1 MLLEICHVII
11 SRVPLHPR
19 NNNLYIFCIACTMPV
34 YINDC
39 LFDWFIHIVPLSYH
53 FYISHCSR
61 VAVSW
66 SNVCALLWE
75 RTSLIWALTA

>member
-1 MLLEICHVII
+1 MRAQEARIGNTGFAFAII
-11 SRVPLHPR
+11 FRQDRLA
-19 NNNLYIFCIACTMPV
+19 II
-34 YINDC
+34 
-39 LFDWFIHIVPLSYH
+39 LS

-75 RTSLIWALTA
+75 RTSLICALTA